1 MTTRRACAAAFT
13 RSESRAF
20 TLIELLVVI
29 AIIAVLAAI
38 LFPVF
43 ASAREKARQTTCASN
58 LRQIGMAA
66 LMYQQDY
73 EYVVPVAYCKT
84 FSDVYA
90 NVCANDDYEAP
101 FWLPHPDQSPPGEPF
116 LLEPYLKN
124 RGVLRCP
131 SRKNADG
138 RYCLNGW
145 TPYFV
150 PGETAPQGQPEAA
163 VLNPS
168 GTLLAWEHA
177 ITAPRCNSG
186 QLGASSVSGL
196 PFEDKGHW
204 EANHSEGFNALWC
217 DGHVKRMR
225 YGDLRRRFF
234 SIEADPD

>member
-1 MTTRRACAAAFT
+1 MNTRRA
-13 RSESRAF
+13 AF

-29 AIIAVLAAI
+29 AIIALLAAL

-73 EYVVPVAYCKT
+73 EYVVPVARCTK
-84 FSDVYA
+84 FSDTYA
-90 NVCANDDYEAP
+90 NVCVDDAYEVP
-101 FWLPHPDQSPPGEPF
+101 FWLPHPDQSPPDEPY

-145 TPYFV
+145 TPFFV
-150 PGETAPQGQPEAA
+150 PGETSPQGQPEAA

-168 GTLLAWEHA
+168 GTLLAWEHS
-177 ITAPRCNSG
+177 ITAARCNSG
-186 QLGASSVSGL
+186 QWGASAAGL
-196 PFEDKGHW
+196 PAEDDGHW